1 MYIRITTLTYDPA
14 QEAEVLRITDE
25 VGIPTFRQLPGF
37 VSYTGGFDRAARR
50 GVAITVWDDMEHAAS
65 FRAALGGIIQQF
77 EAVGVRFDP
86 AQLYELTRQV

>member
-14 QEAEVLRITDE
+14 QEAEVFRITDE
-25 VGIPTFRQLPGF
+25 VGIPAFRQLPGF

-50 GVAITVWDDMEHAAS
+50 GVAVTIWDDMEHAAG
-65 FRAALGGIIQQF
+65 FRTALGGIIQQF

-86 AQLYELTRQV
+86 PQLYELARRV